1 MVLLVLL
8 LTFAIVRIV
17 AWGRVVV
24 VVVGGGDDD
33 YDFDWDI
40 VIVVVSQCWRVARL
54 TVTTTKLYTLITCL
68 YLSEEQEKVEE
79 QHKLH
84 LLKES

>member
-1 MVLLVLL
+1 MVLL
-8 LTFAIVRIV
+8 LTFAIVHIV

-24 VVVGGGDDD
+24 VVVGGGGDDD

-54 TVTTTKLYTLITCL
+54 TVTTTKFCTLITCL